1 MKLLEEFQE
10 GINSDEIEEKLKYV
24 SQVVDVAREIG
35 KEETINF
42 LIPFLNGNFAHCL
55 WFLEWCPDNDDE
67 ALTKLAGE
75 IYKLNS
81 VFDAS
86 EMKYVLPILKHLAT
100 TEEVVVRD
108 AVFAFKNHDE

>member
-42 LIPFLNGNFAHCL
+42 LIPFLNGNIALCL

-67 ALTKLAGE
+67 ALTKLANE
-75 IYKLNS
+75 IYSGNT
-81 VFDAS
+81 
-86 EMKYVLPILKHLAT
+86 KYQDMEYTEVKAEKVTLDLAPFSGMYFK
-100 TEEVVVRD
+100 VV
-108 AVFAFKNHDE
+108 